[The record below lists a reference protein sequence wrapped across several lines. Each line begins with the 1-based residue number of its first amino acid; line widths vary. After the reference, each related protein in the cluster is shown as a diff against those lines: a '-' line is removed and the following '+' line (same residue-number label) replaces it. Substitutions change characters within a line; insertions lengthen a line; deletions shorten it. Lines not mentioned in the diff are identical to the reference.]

1 MLFLLTC
8 FVCNLSIS
16 DPIWMSQY
24 CKVRLVFGSEPHDDE
39 RVRRLKWSVQ
49 SVGSWDWPVTEKN
62 WENPSSESMKSFFSS
77 SCNLVESTSTSKE
90 MSIYRIISLFP
101 SARQSNPNYPAL
113 YEIDRDVSKCAY
125 NFCAYWLIATVNFT
139 RLSRIK
145 EQLAP
150 NTPTMVLKWLQ
161 NYWRPVGKRIIALEK
176 FPQLQ

>member
-49 SVGSWDWPVTEKN
+49 SVGSWDWLVTEN
-62 WENPSSESMKSFFSS
+62 WENPSSESMKSFFFSS